1 MFTSELSSVN
11 EYQWPFSKKKRSKI
25 THVQNQ
31 KDINCKYKKI
41 GTGYSRNI
49 LNFLNRLYDITP
61 VWDSLRLI
69 NHEAKYKLFKNL
81 KYSL

>member
-49 LNFLNRLYDITP
+49 LNF
-61 VWDSLRLI
+61 
-69 NHEAKYKLFKNL
+69 
-81 KYSL
+81 

>member
-11 EYQWPFSKKKRSKI
+11 INGHFQKKKRSKI

-49 LNFLNRLYDITP
+49 LNF
-61 VWDSLRLI
+61 
-69 NHEAKYKLFKNL
+69 
-81 KYSL
+81 